1 VLRVLVGGFGEV
13 ARLGIRAILPS
24 PEFVID
30 ECPIESV
37 MSAVAATEPDALV
50 MDAGG
55 KDLWRA
61 ARIAAAY
68 PGLTVVACSA
78 CEDTMRTFPRFGG
91 GRCVSRPL
99 SAGAIRESVH
109 S

>member
-1 VLRVLVGGFGEV
+1 MLRVLVGGFGEV
-13 ARLGIRAILPS
+13 ARLGVRAILSS

-37 MSAVAATEPDALV
+37 MTTIAATEPDALV
-50 MDAGG
+50 MNAGAR
-55 KDLWRA
+55 DLGRA

-99 SAGAIRESVH
+99 SADALRESVH
-109 S
+109 R